1 MRIHPVVEGAVAMI
15 GASESRVIRT
25 PDQRLR
31 IFVSSTLKELGPER
45 VAARAAIERLHLAPV
60 MFELGAR
67 PHPPRELYRAYLD
80 QSDVFV
86 GIYWQQYGWVAPG
99 EEVSGLEDEYRLAPR
114 EMPKLVYVK
123 QSAQREERLGALVAH
138 IRDDDTTSYK
148 PFSTAE
154 ELGELVESDLA
165 VLLAER
171 FDASRARDALSE
183 TSDARADD
191 AADHLPPSP
200 DEVLGRETDLG
211 TLLEWLGGGDPRRL
225 VTLVG
230 PGGIGKT
237 RLAIEA
243 ARLARDRFDRVTFV
257 ALEHVREPGGVLP
270 AVARELGV
278 HDDIGVP
285 TLERLALAR
294 SGRRDLLVLDNF
306 EQVIGAAP
314 GVASLLAGL
323 PGATVMVTSRA
334 RLRVHAEQ
342 VFDVEPLALPIDP
355 REVSLAEIADAPA
368 VRLFLERAHA
378 ADPRFDLTAENA
390 ADVAGICRA
399 LDGVP
404 LAIELAAACIR
415 VLTPSAM
422 LAKLDQVLSVLATS
436 GRDAPERQRTV
447 RATVEWSIDLLSA
460 SARALFVRLGV
471 FTGDFSLDAVEAVA
485 AGEPWAADLLGTLL
499 ELVDGSLLRQ
509 RDIAGTP
516 LFSMLAPVR
525 ELAAFRFAH
534 ESDAPVVRRAHAAY
548 YVRLASEVEPM
559 LHGPTQ
565 QAAVERLAAERDNLR
580 TGYLHFMAIGE
591 IDTVTDAVWRLRLYW
606 RIRNLLP
613 TAKSWMDDLLQA
625 GVPLAPR
632 TRAMAITLSSWVSLS
647 QPGTPVDPEPL
658 EEAVEL
664 FRDVGDR
671 FGEGAALA
679 VLGVAR
685 ATSPTPDLDRAEEL
699 QRRALDLVTPDVD
712 PTFNAVFRGQ
722 LGSIQ
727 LLRGRAGDALAIYD
741 GVIEDAVRMGNRF
754 VEMIELT
761 NAGWARLALGEAR
774 PELFARHLEL
784 TLRLGN
790 EDGVG
795 NALEGLAACAIVLG
809 DLDRAGVLLGAVDM
823 LRTRTGRFD
832 QRTYPTSGPIVER
845 VLASEGAAEFEA
857 GRARGRA
864 MSRRAA
870 LQFAREYAGRVA
882 ARVAAGAGARTDAPG
897 SGSPE
902 HPQFDS

>member
-1 MRIHPVVEGAVAMI
+1 TATARMALSIYRGELLPQDRYEEWVDAARNHLADLHLQLLRLAERWEELVVLDPSDEDAHLEVMRRHLAGGDRHAALRQFERLDRALRNELGVAPSDE
-15 GASESRVIRT
+15 AK
-25 PDQRLR
+25 RLR
-31 IFVSSTLKELGPER
+31 
-45 VAARAAIERLHLAPV
+45 ARALADEPAPPV
-60 MFELGAR
+60 
-67 PHPPRELYRAYLD
+67 H
-80 QSDVFV
+80 
-86 GIYWQQYGWVAPG
+86 
-99 EEVSGLEDEYRLAPR
+99 
-114 EMPKLVYVK
+114 
-123 QSAQREERLGALVAH
+123 
-138 IRDDDTTSYK
+138 RDDAEA
-148 PFSTAE
+148 PFPGRERYVALID
-154 ELGELVESDLA
+154 ELLDD
-165 VLLAER
+165 AER
-171 FDASRARDALSE
+171 FDASRARDALSD

-211 TLLEWLGGGDPRRL
+211 TLLEWLGGDDPRRL

-270 AVARELGV
+270 AVALELGV
-278 HDDIGVP
+278 RDDIGVP

-294 SGRRDLLVLDNF
+294 TGRRDLLVLDNF
-306 EQVIGAAP
+306 EQVIGDAP
-314 GVASLLAGL
+314 DVASLLAAL
-323 PGATVMVTSRA
+323 PDAAVMVTSRA

-368 VRLFLERAHA
+368 VRLFLDRAHA
-378 ADPRFDLTAENA
+378 ADSRFDLTAENA

-422 LAKLDQVLSVLATS
+422 LAKLDRVLSLLVTS
-436 GRDAPERQRTV
+436 GRDVPERQRTI
-447 RATVEWSIDLLSA
+447 RATVEWSIDLLSPF
-460 SARALFVRLGV
+460 ARALFVRLGV

-485 AGEPWAADLLGTLL
+485 DGEPWAVDLLGTLL

-509 RDIAGTP
+509 RDVGGTP
-516 LFSMLAPVR
+516 FFSMLAPVR
-525 ELAAFRFAH
+525 ELAALRFAH
-534 ESDAPVVRRAHAAY
+534 EMDDALVRHAHAAY

-559 LHGPTQ
+559 LHGSTQ
-565 QAAVERLAAERDNLR
+565 QPAVERLAAERDNVR
-580 TGYLHFMAIGE
+580 AGYLYLMAVGE
-591 IDTVTDAVWRLRLYW
+591 VDTVADAVWRLRLYW

-613 TAKSWMDDLLQA
+613 TAKAWMDDLLQA
-625 GVPLAPR
+625 GGPLSPR
-632 TRAMAITLSSWVSLS
+632 TRAIAITLSSWVSLS

-664 FRDVGDR
+664 FRDAGDR

-679 VLGVAR
+679 VLGVAC
-685 ATSPTPDLDRAEEL
+685 ATSSTPDLDRAEEL

-722 LGSIQ
+722 LGSIEF
-727 LLRGRAGDALAIYD
+727 LRGRARDALAIYD

-795 NALEGLAACAIVLG
+795 NAVEGLAACAIVLG
-809 DLDRAGVLLGAVDM
+809 DLDQAGVLLGAVDM

-864 MSRRAA
+864 MSRRDA
-870 LQFAREYAGRVA
+870 LRFAHEYARA
-882 ARVAAGAGARTDAPG
+882 FAKPVAAGAGARADAPG

-902 HPQFDS
+902 HPQIDF